1 MQKEFYSIY
10 LCSRYV
16 HTHRYFQLRFNI
28 REIDDTLRDTCPLMD
43 RLLYVRYTGT
53 KEMQKEFHSI
63 YLCSRCIHTHR
74 YFQLRFNIRE
84 IDDTLM
90 NFDPI
95 VCYIYNIL
103 EQRKC
108 KKSSIRSIFV
118 RDAFIPIATFNFIST
133 FEKWTMLRDTCP
145 LIDRLL
151 YIRYIGTKE
160 MQKEFHS
167 TYLCSRCVHTHRY
180 FQLRFNIREGSRPSL
195 VEG

>member
-1 MQKEFYSIY
+1 MNHHRYPYRSKLSPLFREIDDTCPLMNFYPIICYIYWNKGMQKEFYSIY

-118 RDAFIPIATFNFIST
+118 RDAFIPIATFNFVSIFEEST
-133 FEKWTMLRDTCP
+133 
-145 LIDRLL
+145 I
-151 YIRYIGTKE
+151 
-160 MQKEFHS
+160 H
-167 TYLCSRCVHTHRY
+167 
-180 FQLRFNIREGSRPSL
+180 
-195 VEG
+195 